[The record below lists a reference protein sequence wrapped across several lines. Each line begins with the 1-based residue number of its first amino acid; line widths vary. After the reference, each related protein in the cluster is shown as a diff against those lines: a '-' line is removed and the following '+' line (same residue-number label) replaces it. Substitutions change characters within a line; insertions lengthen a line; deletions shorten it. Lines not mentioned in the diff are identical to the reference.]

1 MDSIF
6 MMKSKVGGSYSIIE
20 SKEEPNYK
28 TLVLRIFSYLFVILF
43 IFRTCFFF
51 LMVHIFIWLSLGLK
65 VVLKLL

>member
-28 TLVLRIFSYLFVILF
+28 TLVLRMFSSFCNIVYLPHM
-43 IFRTCFFF
+43 FF
-51 LMVHIFIWLSLGLK
+51 LSDGAHIHLA
-65 VVLKLL
+65 